1 MAEPAEPKGTLE
13 LTNNA
18 QPRELSH
25 SPRLDDCLRPSKCEV
40 FSASEPILKGLLTT
54 AAQSSSSALANS
66 LKAAFLKEAFQK
78 RRSMSMLSS
87 QSETH
92 LQVRIHYLITYIIY
106 ALFSYFAISI
116 GLYNI

>member
-54 AAQSSSSALANS
+54 AAQSSSALAKS

-92 LQVRIHYLITYIIY
+92 LQVRIHII
-106 ALFSYFAISI
+106 
-116 GLYNI
+116 